1 MKGLRPRMAC
11 VGLVCAVGVWTCP
24 EVDAQST
31 AARSTGSG
39 MMMVPV
45 PMPLFPPAVSNGSS
59 DSGPAAGGMS
69 AQANVFSNPYAAA
82 FLYSSMLPPSQVQT
96 PEGSSPATPGASP
109 AAGMG
114 LSPAQMGLMMLS
126 TQRPMGIG
134 SGQLSGTRPGPGG
147 DRHPSRSPTTTQQA
161 RGRSR
166 TAGLPGGV
174 AASYFNR
181 TSPRSSYPRSYFNRP
196 NPYFP

>member
-39 MMMVPV
+39 IMMVPV

-69 AQANVFSNPYAAA
+69 AQANVFSNP
-82 FLYSSMLPPSQVQT
+82 VCR
-96 PEGSSPATPGASP
+96 
-109 AAGMG
+109 G
-114 LSPAQMGLMMLS
+114 LSLQQHVTAIAGANSGGVLAGNARRLTRGGHGLI
-126 TQRPMGIG
+126 T
-134 SGQLSGTRPGPGG
+134 GPDGLDDALHPETHG
-147 DRHPSRSPTTTQQA
+147 DRIGAVERDKDRSGRRPTSVAQPDDDPSNEGTIADRGPT
-161 RGRSR
+161 GRSR
-166 TAGLPGGV
+166 G
-174 AASYFNR
+174 
-181 TSPRSSYPRSYFNRP
+181 
-196 NPYFP
+196 